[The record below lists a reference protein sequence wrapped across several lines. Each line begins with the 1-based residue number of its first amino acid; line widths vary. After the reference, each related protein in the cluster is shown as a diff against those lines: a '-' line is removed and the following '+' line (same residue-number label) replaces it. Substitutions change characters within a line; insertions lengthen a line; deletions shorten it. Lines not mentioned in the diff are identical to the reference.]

1 MQAISI
7 YQPVHEELVRVEENL
22 KKLGETASP
31 VLARLLDHVF
41 DTTGKAIRPALTLL
55 ASKFHP
61 HDSAKPEIM
70 ATAVELLHIA
80 TLIHDDTVDNS
91 DIRRGKA
98 TVSKL
103 WGPQVAVLVGDYIF
117 AVSATYVCDTGNIR
131 VIRRFSETIMEL
143 STGELH
149 EMSEAFDW
157 TQTREQYFNRIY
169 KKTAS
174 LFTTASESGAMLSG
188 APEPLVK
195 ALRDYGYNLGMAF
208 QIIDD
213 ILDYEGKREEV
224 GKPVGNDLVHGIAT
238 LPAILLL
245 ERYPQDNP
253 VAALFRDPEDR
264 ASLKRALDMVQD
276 SSIIED
282 SYAVAGDF
290 GHKAL
295 ACLEGLPHSPARDS
309 LEELVGYVL
318 TRRK

>member
-7 YQPVHEELVRVEENL
+7 YQPVHEELARVEENL
-22 KKLGETASP
+22 KKLGKTASP
-31 VLARLLDHVF
+31 VLSRLLDHVF

-61 HDSAKPEIM
+61 HDSTRPEIM

-174 LFTTASESGAMLSG
+174 LFTTASESGAVLSG
-188 APEPLVK
+188 APEPVVK
-195 ALRDYGYNLGMAF
+195 SLRDYGYNLGMAF

-213 ILDYEGKREEV
+213 ILDYEGKAEEV

-264 ASLKRALDMVQD
+264 ASLKRVLDMVQN

-295 ACLEGLPHSPARDS
+295 ACLEELPRSPARDS
-309 LEELVGYVL
+309 LAELVGYVL